1 MYTEG
6 SSLLGKDNDD
16 QAPTNLNESQIRV
29 WMGFFAV
36 NYALSAVKYQF

>member
-6 SSLLGKDNDD
+6 SSLLVKDNDD
-16 QAPTNLNESQIRV
+16 QAPTVLDDSQIRV

-36 NYALSAVKYQF
+36 NYVLSAVLLQ